1 MTPPAMTLII
11 CPGIHSVALSDRFI
25 AALQRQLQAHS
36 PRLEP
41 PRLQPTGLLPTQR
54 YAPFSG
60 FSVWSYLQTVAAPS
74 VPLVL
79 IGFSAGV
86 AGALAAAQLWQAQGR
101 TVAALIAIDGW
112 GVPQLGDFPLHRIS
126 HDHFTHWSS
135 ALLGAGHDSFYADPP
150 VAHLDLWQAPD
161 RTSGLWLSSHAAS
174 PSSPVRTTAI
184 ACIAQLLQ
192 RYGCGTQLERL

>member
-1 MTPPAMTLII
+1 MTLII
-11 CPGIHSVALSDRFI
+11 CPGMHPVVLSDRFI
-25 AALQRQLQAHS
+25 VALQHQLQAS
-36 PRLEP
+36 LPLTEP
-41 PRLQPTGLLPTQR
+41 QRTQPVGLLPAQR

-60 FSVWSYLQTVAAPS
+60 FSVWSYLQTVAVPA
-74 VPLVL
+74 VPLLL

-86 AGALAAAQLWQAQGR
+86 AGAIAAAQLWQAQGR

-112 GVPQLGDFPLHRIS
+112 GVPQLGDFPFHRIS

-135 ALLGAGHDSFYADPP
+135 ALLGTGHDSFYADPP

-161 RTSGLWLSSHAAS
+161 RTSGWWLSGAAAV
-174 PSSPVRTTAI
+174 PSSPRQTTAI

>member
-1 MTPPAMTLII
+1 MTLII
-11 CPGIHSVALSDRFI
+11 CPGMHPVTLSDRFI
-25 AALQRQLQAHS
+25 VALQHQLQANS
-36 PRLEP
+36 PRSESQRP
-41 PRLQPTGLLPTQR
+41 QPVGLLPTQR
-54 YAPFSG
+54 HAPFSG
-60 FSVWSYLQTVAAPS
+60 FSVWSYLQTVAVPS
-74 VPLVL
+74 IPLLL

-86 AGALAAAQLWQAQGR
+86 AGAIAAAQLWQAQGH
-101 TVAALIAIDGW
+101 TVVALIAIDGW

-135 ALLGAGHDSFYADPP
+135 ALLGTGQDSFYADPP

-161 RTSGLWLSSHAAS
+161 RTSGLWLSSHAAV

-192 RYGCGTQLERL
+192 RYGCGNQLEQL